1 MAPDDFQFLARLLRR
16 RSGLALGMDKI
27 ALTQGRLA
35 PVVRRFGFKDVA
47 DLVTDLR
54 HGRESLAEAVT
65 EAMTFHES
73 GFFREPAQFTRLR
86 AHVLPR
92 LLAARGRQKTLRVW
106 SAATAAGQEAYSIA
120 MILSDLRLVQAG
132 WRLEI
137 IATDI
142 SPDGVY
148 RGESGRYA
156 AHEIERAPEL
166 EALSQ
171 HLRRDGAEWVVA
183 ESLRRMVRFRRFNL
197 LDSFGWLDDL
207 DLVFCRNVLMYFDLA
222 LRADVLE
229 RMAETMAP
237 DGVLFLGENE
247 EASRAFVASGDGP
260 GIYFR
265 KRAAL
270 SRAV

>member
-1 MAPDDFQFLARLLRR
+1 MAPDDFAFLARLLRR

-106 SAATAAGQEAYSIA
+106 SAAAAAG
-120 MILSDLRLVQAG
+120 
-132 WRLEI
+132 
-137 IATDI
+137 
-142 SPDGVY
+142 
-148 RGESGRYA
+148 
-156 AHEIERAPEL
+156 
-166 EALSQ
+166 
-171 HLRRDGAEWVVA
+171 
-183 ESLRRMVRFRRFNL
+183 
-197 LDSFGWLDDL
+197 
-207 DLVFCRNVLMYFDLA
+207 
-222 LRADVLE
+222 
-229 RMAETMAP
+229 
-237 DGVLFLGENE
+237 
-247 EASRAFVASGDGP
+247 
-260 GIYFR
+260 
-265 KRAAL
+265 
-270 SRAV
+270 

>member
-16 RSGLALGMDKI
+16 RSGLALGLDKM
-27 ALTQGRLA
+27 ALTRGRLA

-47 DLVTDLR
+47 GLR
-54 HGRESLAEAVT
+54 SLIRLGRESLAEAVT

-73 GFFREPAQFTRLR
+73 GFFRAPAQFTRLR

-92 LLAARGRQKTLRVW
+92 LLAARAREKTLRVW
-106 SAATAAGQEAYSIA
+106 SAATAAGQEAYTNA
-120 MILSDLRLVQAG
+120 KNQTDLRLVQQG

-142 SPDGVY
+142 SADGIY
-148 RGESGRYA
+148 CGESGRYA

-171 HLRRDGAEWVVA
+171 HLRRDGTEWVVA
-183 ESLRRMVRFRRFNL
+183 ESLRRMVRFRRFDL
-197 LDSFGWLDDL
+197 LDSFGWLDDM

-222 LRADVLE
+222 LRAVLL
-229 RMAETMAP
+229 
-237 DGVLFLGENE
+237 VCL
-247 EASRAFVASGDGP
+247 V
-260 GIYFR
+260 
-265 KRAAL
+265 
-270 SRAV
+270 

>member
-1 MAPDDFQFLARLLRR
+1 
-16 RSGLALGMDKI
+16 
-27 ALTQGRLA
+27 
-35 PVVRRFGFKDVA
+35 
-47 DLVTDLR
+47 
-54 HGRESLAEAVT
+54 
-65 EAMTFHES
+65 
-73 GFFREPAQFTRLR
+73 
-86 AHVLPR
+86 VLPR
-92 LLAARGRQKTLRVW
+92 LLAARANDKRLRVW

-120 MILSDLRLVQAG
+120 MILADLGLMQAG

-142 SPDGVY
+142 SADGIY

-156 AHEIERAPEL
+156 DHEIERAPEL

-197 LDSFGWLDDL
+197 LDSFGWLDEL
-207 DLVFCRNVLMYFDLA
+207 DLVFCRNVLMYFELA
-222 LRADVLE
+222 SRGDVLE
-229 RMAETMAP
+229 RMAETMAA
-237 DGVLFLGENE
+237 DGVLFLGEHE
-247 EASRAFVASGDGP
+247 EASRAFAASGDGP